1 MTRTFKIE
9 KPDERMMA
17 AIQDKIDNLNK
28 PKGSL
33 GVLEE
38 LAMQVC
44 LIQQT
49 LTPSLAHPC
58 HLLLGGDH
66 GIEREGVS
74 VSPREVTW
82 QQMIN
87 FTRGGGGV
95 NMFCRQH
102 GFKLRIVDVG
112 VDYDLS
118 AVPGIIHRKIA
129 RGTRNFL
136 YEPAM
141 SEEEFDK
148 AIEIGISLVDDCIAE
163 GCQVLCIGEMGI
175 GNTSPSSIWMSL
187 FCNIPLDECIGAGAG
202 LDSPGIRHKRE
213 VLNKAV
219 AQWKALA
226 AANFSLFTIHSSL
239 QYFGGFEMI
248 AAIGAM
254 LRAAEQHLV
263 ILIDGFIMTACA
275 LAACRLYP
283 EAQRYMVFG
292 HCGDES
298 GHRRMLDAMGAKPLL
313 SLGMRLGEGT
323 GALCAFPILDSAV
336 RMMNEMN
343 NFDNGNI
350 TKYF

>member
-1 MTRTFKIE
+1 MKTFDIHLV
-9 KPDERMMA
+9 DRSMQA
-17 AIQDKIDNLNK
+17 VIQAKIDNLNQ

-33 GVLEE
+33 GRLEE

-44 LIQQT
+44 LVQQT
-49 LTPSLAHPC
+49 LEPSLAHPC

-87 FTRGGGGV
+87 FTHGGGGV

-118 AVPGIIHRKIA
+118 DIPGIIDRKIA
-129 RGTRNFL
+129 RGTKNFL

-141 SEEEFDK
+141 TEEEFDK
-148 AIEIGISLVDDCIAE
+148 AIQVGAELVDDCVKE
-163 GCQVLCIGEMGI
+163 GCRILSIGEMGI
-175 GNTSPSSIWMSL
+175 ANTSPSSIWMHL
-187 FCNIPLDECIGAGAG
+187 FGNIPLNECIGAGAG
-202 LDSPGIRHKRE
+202 LDTPGIRHKYE
-213 VLNKAV
+213 VLSKAV
-219 AQWKALA
+219 ANYKASPKQG
-226 AANFSLFTIHSSL
+226 SLEGSL
-239 QYFGGFEMI
+239 SYFGGFEMI

-254 LRAAEQHLV
+254 LRAAEQHLI
-263 ILIDGFIMTACA
+263 ILVDGFIMTACA
-275 LAACRLYP
+275 IAAIRLYP
-283 EAQRYMVFG
+283 ASQDYMIFT

-298 GHRRMLDAMGAKPLL
+298 GHKRMLDIVDAKPLL
-313 SLGMRLGEGT
+313 HLGLRLGEGT
-323 GALCAFPILDSAV
+323 GALCAFPIVDSAV

-343 NFDNGNI
+343 NFDNSKI